1 MESLI
6 EFLEAELVR
15 RSWRQADL
23 ARATRVPDATIHHI
37 LNGSRRAGPEVCN
50 ALARALD
57 EPPER
62 IFRMAGLL
70 PPLSPEVEGE
80 QEAVRILRGLS
91 PDLRVAAM
99 RMLRSLRPG
108 ASPAPPLASP
118 GSLEAASPIATS
130 PDRDRD
136 PYLEVLEQ
144 LWDKAPDWKKKD
156 IAAQIRATVEEY
168 QREQEAGVTGQLED
182 EGRGDEGR
190 VDEGRVDEGRRDEDR
205 GGQGQ

>member
-1 MESLI
+1 METLV

-23 ARATRVPDATIHHI
+23 ARAARVPDATIHHI

-62 IFRMAGLL
+62 IFRLAGLL
-70 PPLSPEVEGE
+70 PALPPEVEEE
-80 QEAVRILRGLS
+80 QEAVRLMRGMT
-91 PDLRVAAM
+91 PDLRAVAI
-99 RMLRSLRPG
+99 RMLRSLQPGVSARP
-108 ASPAPPLASP
+108 SKPSP
-118 GSLEAASPIATS
+118 GMGSEDGAPS
-130 PDRDRD
+130 RD

-168 QREQEAGVTGQLED
+168 QIEQGGVMGGQRED
-182 EGRGDEGR
+182 E
-190 VDEGRVDEGRRDEDR
+190 RREAD
-205 GGQGQ
+205 

>member
-23 ARATRVPDATIHHI
+23 ARAARVPDATIHHI
-37 LNGSRRAGPEVCN
+37 LNGTRRAGPEVCN

-70 PPLSPEVEGE
+70 PPLSPAVEEE
-80 QEAVRILRGLS
+80 QEAVSILRGLS

-108 ASPAPPLASP
+108 ASPDPSRRAPSLAGP
-118 GSLEAASPIATS
+118 PSLEAASPIATS
-130 PDRDRD
+130 PDRD

-182 EGRGDEGR
+182 EGRGNEGR
-190 VDEGRVDEGRRDEDR
+190 GDEGRRDEALGGR
-205 GGQGQ
+205 GQ